1 MTTDSDDGSI
11 TLPEYRDNP
20 FINCL
25 PPILPATEA
34 LRRLTD
40 LPRFDE
46 AERHYPAH
54 LRAHCVQRLGHY
66 FDPLDRHLL
75 LESRFSML
83 VRQGYIGRNPT
94 NGDYVRRLQNAHDRL
109 EQHDLD
115 IAVRH
120 TIETTASGFAIV
132 GCSGIG
138 KSRGIERVLK
148 LYPQTIH
155 HSQPFSLEQVVWLKL
170 DCPYK
175 GSPKQL
181 CINFFAA
188 MDRLLGTRYQRKY
201 GASRFAVDEMM
212 ARMAHVA
219 ELHALGALVVDEIQH
234 LRQAPGASR
243 DDLLNFLVTLVN
255 TIGIPVMII
264 GTLAA
269 IPLLQGAFRQARRA
283 SGMGS
288 LTWERLS
295 PGQTWDNFVERMWA
309 FQWTREHTPLT
320 DEIRHVL
327 YDQTQGI
334 VDLVVKLFML
344 TQVHAIQLGSLRG
357 RPERLDAGLLRHV
370 AGENFKLVAPMLKAL
385 RTNNLK
391 SLVLYDDL
399 SPLHEL
405 VQQALDDAMVRL
417 TPAFASLPA
426 GAATPGPASKSE
438 EDRRKTLLKAL
449 EALELAPDIA
459 ELLLSQVLADAPDV
473 RPIDLVAR
481 IAAKLQE
488 HGPARRPAKRG
499 AAKAKDAPKPSL
511 EPDDL
516 RAVAAVARAAERP
529 VHAAFVEAGAIK
541 PPMADF
547 AA

>member
-1 MTTDSDDGSI
+1 MTMGGDDEPI

-20 FINCL
+20 FINRL
-25 PPILPATEA
+25 PPILSAAEA
-34 LRRLTD
+34 LERLTD
-40 LPRFDE
+40 LPAFDE
-46 AERHYPAH
+46 AERRYPAH
-54 LRAHCVQRLGHY
+54 LRAHCVQRLGRY
-66 FDPLDRHLL
+66 FDPLDRHIL

-83 VRQGYIGRNPT
+83 VRQGYLGRNPA
-94 NGDYVRRLQNAHDRL
+94 NGDYVRRLQNSYDRL
-109 EQHDLD
+109 EQNDLG
-115 IAVRH
+115 IAPRH
-120 TIETTASGFAIV
+120 SVEATANGFAIV

-181 CINFFAA
+181 CINFFAE
-188 MDRLLGTRYQRKY
+188 MDLLLGTRYRRKY

-212 ARMAHVA
+212 AWMAHVA
-219 ELHALGALVVDEIQH
+219 ELHALGTLVVDEIQH

-269 IPLLQGAFRQARRA
+269 VPLLQGAFRNARRA

-288 LTWERLS
+288 LTWERL
-295 PGQTWDNFVERMWA
+295 PQGPAWNQFVERMWD

-320 DEIRHVL
+320 EELRHVL
-327 YDQTQGI
+327 YDETQGI

-344 TQVHAIQLGSLRG
+344 TQVHAIQLGALRD
-357 RPERLDAGLLRHV
+357 RPERLGAGLLRHV
-370 AGENFKLVAPMLKAL
+370 AKENFKLVAPMIEAL
-385 RTNNLK
+385 RANDMK
-391 SLVLYDDL
+391 ALVLYDDL
-399 SPLHEL
+399 SPLHAF
-405 VQQALDDAMVRL
+405 VQQALDDATTQLAPSVTVGPRVSGRKPGRDEGKAREATLNALQAIGL
-417 TPAFASLPA
+417 TQELAELALSDALAEAPDL
-426 GAATPGPASKSE
+426 GPMDLLARIMDKLQGREPEKKPVKRRGVSKA
-438 EDRRKTLLKAL
+438 KGVPLAPL
-449 EALELAPDIA
+449 EAN
-459 ELLLSQVLADAPDV
+459 
-473 RPIDLVAR
+473 
-481 IAAKLQE
+481 
-488 HGPARRPAKRG
+488 
-499 AAKAKDAPKPSL
+499 
-511 EPDDL
+511 DL
-516 RAVAAVARAAERP
+516 RAIAAQAKAGGQT
-529 VHAAFVEAGAIK
+529 VHAAFLDAGVIK